1 MRQFIF
7 SFCSRKKFTALS
19 SSLFSARTSSALLLI
34 LTTILFATSVIAE
47 SRKTLPLWEAGAG
60 ILPFRADHY
69 RGSPQNDWYQLPFPA
84 YTIRG
89 KNFEGENGYI
99 RGHIMRFNEKLVL
112 DLSFSLGLNVNSDA
126 DKLRKG
132 MRNLDP
138 TFELGP
144 ILRYYLWKS
153 KDENHFLNFEMP
165 YRAVYATNLTYI
177 DHVGYYSIPYLNLLS
192 KGTEKSWGWGSEF
205 SIGPQYGSKSFH
217 DRFYSVDTRDVTP
230 TRSHFHS
237 VAGYS
242 GTQFMATFNKRIGD
256 ILLVPFFR
264 YDYLNGAVYK
274 NSPLYK
280 NPNYTFFGVAVVW
293 FFAHSKEEQSAPT
306 MVR

>member
-1 MRQFIF
+1 MLLIF
-7 SFCSRKKFTALS
+7 V
-19 SSLFSARTSSALLLI
+19 LFFSCFQLKATTSS
-34 LTTILFATSVIAE
+34 
-47 SRKTLPLWEAGAG
+47 LPLWEAGVG
-60 ILPFRADHY
+60 VLPFRADHY

-84 YTIRG
+84 YTVRG

-99 RGHIMRFNEKLVL
+99 RGHIMRLSESLVL

-126 DKLRKG
+126 DRLRKD
-132 MRNLDP
+132 MENLDP

-153 KDENHFLNFEMP
+153 KDENHFLNIEMP

-177 DHVGYYSIPYLNLLS
+177 DHAGYYSIPYLNLLS
-192 KGTEKSWGWGSEF
+192 KGTKSTWGWGSEF
-205 SIGPQYGSKSFH
+205 SIGLQYGSKSFH
-217 DRFYSVDTRDVTP
+217 DRFYSVNTKDVTSERP
-230 TRSHFHS
+230 YFHS

-256 ILLVPFFR
+256 VLLVPFIR
-264 YDYLNGAVYK
+264 YDYLDGAVYK
-274 NSPLYK
+274 DSPLYK
-280 NPNYTFFGVAVVW
+280 NPNYTFFGMAVVW
-293 FFAHSKEEQSAPT
+293 FFAHSKEKQGAPT

>member
-1 MRQFIF
+1 MLLIF
-7 SFCSRKKFTALS
+7 F
-19 SSLFSARTSSALLLI
+19 LLL
-34 LTTILFATSVIAE
+34 TYQAHADAS
-47 SRKTLPLWEAGAG
+47 KTLPLWEAGAG
-60 ILPFRADHY
+60 FLPFRADHY
-69 RGSPQNDWYQLPFPA
+69 RGSPQNDWYNIPFPA

-89 KNFEGENGYI
+89 KNIEGENGYI
-99 RGHIMRFNEKLVL
+99 RGHITRLSENLVL

-126 DKLRKG
+126 DRLRKN

-153 KDENHFLNFEMP
+153 QDGNHFVNLEMP

-177 DHVGYYSIPYLNLLS
+177 DHVGYYSIPYVNILS
-192 KGTEKSWGWGSEF
+192 KASKKTWGWGSEF

-217 DRFYSVDTRDVTP
+217 DRFYSVDSHDVTP
-230 TRSHFHS
+230 ERKYFHS

-242 GTQFMATFNKRIGD
+242 GTQFVANFNKRVGD
-256 ILLVPFFR
+256 FLFIPFFR

-293 FFAHSKEEQSAPT
+293 FFAHSKEKQGAPT
-306 MVR
+306 MVK

>member
-1 MRQFIF
+1 MLLIF
-7 SFCSRKKFTALS
+7 VFFLS
-19 SSLFSARTSSALLLI
+19 CFELKATTSS
-34 LTTILFATSVIAE
+34 
-47 SRKTLPLWEAGAG
+47 LPLWEAGVG
-60 ILPFRADHY
+60 VLPFRADHY

-84 YTIRG
+84 YTVRG

-99 RGHIMRFNEKLVL
+99 RGHIMRLSESLVL

-126 DKLRKG
+126 DRLRKD
-132 MRNLDP
+132 MENLDP

-153 KDENHFLNFEMP
+153 KDENHFLNIEMP

-192 KGTEKSWGWGSEF
+192 KGTKSTWGWGSEF
-205 SIGPQYGSKSFH
+205 SIGLQYGSKSFH
-217 DRFYSVDTRDVTP
+217 DRFYSVNSKDVTSDRP
-230 TRSHFHS
+230 YFHS

-256 ILLVPFFR
+256 VLLVPFIR
-264 YDYLNGAVYK
+264 YDYLDGAVYK
-274 NSPLYK
+274 DSPLYK
-280 NPNYTFFGVAVVW
+280 NPNYTFFGMAVVW
-293 FFAHSKEEQSAPT
+293 FFAHSKEKQSAPT
-306 MVR
+306 MVK

>member
-1 MRQFIF
+1 M
-7 SFCSRKKFTALS
+7 
-19 SSLFSARTSSALLLI
+19 LLI
-34 LTTILFATSVIAE
+34 FLIFLSFKSYSATP
-47 SRKTLPLWEAGAG
+47 KTLPLWEAGAG

-99 RGHIMRFNEKLVL
+99 RGHIMRFHERLVL
-112 DLSFSLGLNVNSDA
+112 DLSFNLGLNVNSAA
-126 DKLRKG
+126 DRLRKG

-138 TFELGP
+138 TFEIGP

-153 KDENHFLNFEMP
+153 EDETHFLNLEMP

-192 KGTEKSWGWGSEF
+192 KGSEKSWGWGSEF
-205 SIGPQYGSKSFH
+205 SVGLQYGSKSFH
-217 DRFYSVDTRDVTP
+217 DRFYAVDSSDVTS
-230 TRSHFHS
+230 TRPYFHS

-280 NPNYTFFGVAVVW
+280 NPNYTFFGVAVIW
-293 FFAHSKEEQSAPT
+293 FFAHSKEQQSAPT
-306 MVR
+306 MVK